1 MSRAKS
7 FWAWG
12 YEDRFVTDDVRDKLR
27 SRLASVF
34 GCSPGDIAQRPLP
47 RFDATRVRPPRRD
60 APAEIAGFSS
70 TDARVRAE
78 HTFGK
83 SYADLVRGFAGDF
96 GNAPDMVLFPESEE
110 QIVNALAA
118 CSREKIAL
126 IPFGGGTSVTGGVEG
141 DVGPGFTAFASL
153 DMSRFDKVLEVDQTS
168 RAARI
173 QAGASGP
180 RIEEQ
185 LQKTGL
191 TLRHFPQSYEHST
204 LGGWIATRAG
214 GHFATGPTHIDDFV
228 ESVRMITPKGV
239 IETRRLPASG
249 AGPSPERLILGS
261 EGVFGVI
268 TEAWMRLSARPR
280 WRASASVH
288 FARFSDGV
296 LAARKIAQSG
306 LYPANC
312 RLLDAGEAM
321 MHEVSAKGG
330 GTAGSSVLLLGFESA
345 DHPVEP
351 WMERALSI
359 ATDLGGDCVEEPVY
373 TTSFASHSQG
383 ADADS
388 EQGAWRK
395 AFLAAPYLQSALV
408 SMGVLIDTFETA
420 ITWDK
425 FDAFHASVTEK
436 VSAALKQH
444 AGGGL
449 VTSRFSHVYPD
460 GPAPYYTF
468 IGNLSSLGAQGAG
481 KELAAWKAV
490 KDAASSAVIAGGG
503 TITHHH
509 AVGRTHRTHWE
520 QERAPLIGSALS
532 AVKAELDPAG
542 IMNPGALLPA
552 PK

>member
-12 YEDRFVTDDVRDKLR
+12 YEDRFVTDDVRDKVR
-27 SRLASVF
+27 ARLSGVLGVDVQKQA
-34 GCSPGDIAQRPLP
+34 LP
-47 RFDATRVRPPRRD
+47 SFDATRVRSPRRD
-60 APAEIAGFSS
+60 APAEIAGFAT

-83 SYADLVRGFAGDF
+83 GYADLVRGFASDF
-96 GNAPDMVLFPESEE
+96 GNAPDMVLYPESEE
-110 QIVNALAA
+110 QIANAMAA
-118 CSREKIAL
+118 CGREKIAL
-126 IPFGGGTSVTGGVEG
+126 IPFGGGTSVVGGVEG
-141 DVGPGFTAFASL
+141 DVGTHFTAVASL

-173 QAGASGP
+173 QAGANGP

-185 LQKTGL
+185 LLKTGL
-191 TLRHFPQSYEHST
+191 TLRHFPQSFEHST

-228 ESVRMITPKGV
+228 ESIRMVTPKGV
-239 IETRRLPASG
+239 IATRRLPASG

-261 EGVFGVI
+261 EGAFGVI
-268 TEAWMRLSARPR
+268 TEAWLRLSARPR
-280 WRASASVH
+280 WRASVSVH

-306 LYPANC
+306 LFPANC

-321 MHEVSAKGG
+321 MHEVAPENPGSA
-330 GTAGSSVLLLGFESA
+330 SVLLLGFESA

-359 ATDLGGDCVEEPVY
+359 ATDLGGDCAEEPTY
-373 TTSFASHSQG
+373 TTSFSSQS
-383 ADADS
+383 ADRTDTV
-388 EQGAWRK
+388 EDNEHGAWRR
-395 AFLAAPYLQSALV
+395 AFFAAPYLQSALV
-408 SMGVLIDTFETA
+408 SMGVMIDTFETA

-425 FDAFHASVTEK
+425 FDAFHAHVSEK
-436 VSAALKQH
+436 VNAALETH

-449 VTSRFSHVYPD
+449 LTSRFSHVYPD

-468 IGNLSSLGAQGAG
+468 IGKTTGARSGDA
-481 KELAAWKAV
+481 LADKLATWRAV
-490 KDAASSAVIAGGG
+490 KDAASTAVIEAGG

-509 AVGRTHRTHWE
+509 AVGRTHRSHWE
-520 QERAPLIGSALS
+520 TERAPLIGAALS

-542 IMNPGALLPA
+542 IMNPGALLRA